1 MDIWFDRIRGNWRRC
16 LRHVWI
22 RKDLTI
28 IKRLLFMIP
37 FTIGISQTYSLV
49 EAIEIALEN
58 KEALKTSALDL
69 QSSRQGVK
77 GSYSRILPSI
87 RFSGNMSESRFPAQ
101 TGGFN
106 SETGE
111 LTLDKISSQTSASSS
126 ISLSQNIYDGGV
138 WWNTIR
144 QAKNSY
150 RIAEQFDRQVI
161 TNIIRNVHSAYFNY
175 LKASQLL
182 DVARS
187 NLMSSQQQLAL
198 AEQKYEL
205 GSAKKTDLLK
215 AEVRFGQ
222 ARVDVIN
229 NDANLQNAYR
239 TLKNTMGLVGSDQD
253 FSAVEVETPLEIV
266 PEFDTGFELIQ
277 KFNPS
282 VKAKQYQITSAE
294 LSAKIAKGS
303 RLPTISANASY
314 SGSAKNLGDAITNS
328 FNDQKRMNT
337 GVSISVPIFSGNSIS
352 TRIQQ
357 AKIAVDKQESE
368 YLIQLQDLS
377 VQLQSM
383 VDQLNNYQEII
394 PINETVLI
402 SAEEDLKLAQVRYTQ
417 GSTII
422 LEVLDAQ
429 VSVVRARSS
438 LIRSKYDAY
447 IEQAN
452 LKALLGTLDTNK

>member
-1 MDIWFDRIRGNWRRC
+1 
-16 LRHVWI
+16 
-22 RKDLTI
+22 
-28 IKRLLFMIP
+28 
-37 FTIGISQTYSLV
+37 
-49 EAIEIALEN
+49 LEN
-58 KEALKTSALDL
+58 KEALKASAMDL

-77 GSYSRILPSI
+77 GSYSSILPSL
-87 RFSGNMSESRFPAQ
+87 RFSGNMSESRFPVQ
-101 TGGFN
+101 TGGYYN
-106 SETGE
+106 PETGE
-111 LTLDKISSQTSASSS
+111 FTQEKITSQTSASSS

-150 RIAEQFDRQVI
+150 RISGEFDRQLR

-175 LKASQLL
+175 LKASQLM

-198 AEQKYEL
+198 AEQKFKL

-222 ARVDVIN
+222 ARVDIIN
-229 NDANLQNAYR
+229 NDAAVQNTYR
-239 TLKNTMGLVGSDQD
+239 SLKNAIGLIGTDRD
-253 FSAVEVETPLEIV
+253 FAIKEVETPLEII
-266 PEFDTGFELIQ
+266 PEFETGFELIQ

-282 VKAKQYQITSAE
+282 VKAKQYQIIGAE
-294 LSAKIAKGS
+294 LSQKIAKGS
-303 RLPTISANASY
+303 RMPTISASASM
-314 SGSAKNLGDAITNS
+314 SGSSDNLGDAISNS
-328 FNDQKRMNT
+328 YNDQKRMNT
-337 GVSISVPIFSGNSIS
+337 GLSISLPIFSGNSIN
-352 TRIQQ
+352 TRIQK

-368 YLIQLQDLS
+368 YLTQLQDLS
-377 VQLQSM
+377 VQLQGI
-383 VDQLNNYQEII
+383 VDQLNNYKDII
-394 PINETVLI
+394 PINETVLV

-417 GSTII
+417 GSTTI
-422 LEVLDAQ
+422 LEVLDSQ

-452 LKALLGTLDTNK
+452 LKALLGTLDSETP